1 MPAPGQHPGTQVTLE
16 LDAVIIA
23 VTGDDPRLVV
33 VRPTRA
39 RPGQVALPS
48 GELDAGDDRT
58 LERGFRR
65 IVSSTTGLELE
76 YVEQLYTFGDRERV
90 PDARVVSVGYLAL
103 AREVRLPSPE
113 ASWEDLYA
121 FFPWE
126 DWRLGRPAVLDTV
139 ALPALSIWIDH
150 AADPVLRKRRHE
162 RVAIAFGLEAPW
174 DGERVLD
181 RYELLYEADLVP
193 EAGAAETGANL
204 HPGPGRATTGGL
216 GRPMILDHRRIA
228 AIALSRLRGK
238 LRYRPLVF
246 ELMPPVFTLLQLQRA
261 VEALA
266 GVAVHKQNFRRFID
280 REGLVDGTGQFEEGT
295 GGRPAELFRF
305 RRDVLTER
313 PSRGLTVPALRPLH

>member
-1 MPAPGQHPGTQVTLE
+1 MPAPDHHPGTQVTLE

-33 VRPTRA
+33 VSPTPA
-39 RPGQVALPS
+39 RPGLVGLPS
-48 GELDAGDDRT
+48 GELDACDDRT

-103 AREVRLPSPE
+103 AREVRLPSPD

-121 FFPWE
+121 FFPGE
-126 DWRLGRPAVLDTV
+126 DWRMGRPAVLDTV
-139 ALPALSIWIDH
+139 ALPSLSAWTDQ
-150 AADPVLRKRRHE
+150 AADPALRKRRHE

-181 RYELLYEADLVP
+181 RYELLYEAGLVP
-193 EAGAAETGANL
+193 EACAALPGADGVAGAQSS
-204 HPGPGRATTGGL
+204 GL

-280 REGLVDGTGQFEEGT
+280 REGLVDGTGEFEEGT